1 MLEVVEPP
9 RPARRTPPTQHGSPA
24 TGVRCLLTSAH
35 HQPMLIAAQQVL
47 SRTKLKL
54 QWMERQERESQ
65 LQRGWIFRDLFAR
78 SLKEIAVIWLLDFV
92 DETD

>member
-65 LQRGWIFRDLFAR
+65 LQRAEYL
-78 SLKEIAVIWLLDFV
+78 EICLLVPFERNCGDFLA
-92 DETD
+92 